1 MSCININEYG
11 SAGLTFQYLVIY
23 TQEFLKRHLRK
34 DLVNFACIARH
45 FCRVVRF
52 ANIGNCGWEVTEGKQ
67 QMALIVTTFKNHNL
81 KSLIKHTT
89 AGRVK
94 CSLTQLQWETMITDL
109 TQKNMERKRNLIF
122 EYKIKS
128 LLSKELG
135 GAG

>member
-1 MSCININEYG
+1 M
-11 SAGLTFQYLVIY
+11 
-23 TQEFLKRHLRK
+23 
-34 DLVNFACIARH
+34 
-45 FCRVVRF
+45 VRF
-52 ANIGNCGWEVTEGKQ
+52 ANIGNCGWEVAEGKQ

-89 AGRVK
+89 AVQVN
-94 CSLTQLQWETMITDL
+94 LFLNPITMGNNDL

-122 EYKIKS
+122 EYLIKS